1 MASTPTVSFETRDGV
16 EVVTLRTAEDVYAE
30 VAPALGNNCFA
41 FVAGEAVLEEVAFGE
56 FAKKPPSYGIPILF
70 PFPNRIRD
78 GRFRFAGEDFVVDP
92 PRHGM
97 VRDKVWRMVD
107 SGASAA
113 SGAWVRCRFDAADAG
128 DRVLGQFP
136 FPFGIEVTYT
146 LSGRTLTMVTTIEN
160 TGDRDMPYG
169 FGIHPYF
176 RRPTRGRLSVPA
188 AERWELEESLPTGR
202 RVAAEGDLDLMHGA
216 DLAPLTLD
224 DVYTALNA
232 GPEGLVQ
239 CTIVDSDTGATTRIE
254 FDGDTFPHVVAY
266 TAPAPRQAVCV
277 EPQTCPTD
285 AFNLAERGVAADVR
299 VLAPGA
305 RDTLEI
311 RFSA

>member
-1 MASTPTVSFETRDGV
+1 MAGTPTVSFETRDGV
-16 EVVTLRTAEDVYAE
+16 EVVTLRTAENVYAE

-41 FVAGEAVLEEVAFGE
+41 FVAGDAVLEEVAFNE
-56 FAKKPPSYGIPILF
+56 FARKPTSYGIPNLF

-78 GRFRFAGEDFVVDP
+78 GRFRFRGEEFVVDP

-97 VRDKVWRMVD
+97 VRDKAWRVVD

-113 SGAWVRCRFDAADAG
+113 DGAWVRCRFDAADAG
-128 DRVLGQFP
+128 DRVLAQFP
-136 FPFGIEVTYT
+136 FPFGIEVTYR
-146 LSGRTLTMVTTIEN
+146 LADRTLTMLTTVEN

-176 RRPTRGRLSVPA
+176 RRPANGLLSVPA
-188 AERWELEESLPTGR
+188 GERWELEESLPTGR
-202 RVAAEGDLDLMHGA
+202 RVPADGELDLRHGA
-216 DLAPLTLD
+216 DLASLTLD
-224 DVYTALNA
+224 DVYTALDA
-232 GPEGLVQ
+232 GPEGLAQ
-239 CTIVDSDTGATTRIE
+239 CTIVDSSTGATTRIE
-254 FDGDTFPHVVAY
+254 FDAEEFPHVVAY
-266 TAPAPRQAVCV
+266 TAPAPREAICV

-285 AFNLAERGVAADVR
+285 AFNLAERGIPADVR
-299 VLAPGA
+299 VLAPGG